1 MRLGKAPND
10 SSCLSAKTSIQS
22 VGRSVDPKYS
32 AIISSRPEGPILI
45 LQLENTEQIGASIVR
60 TSSASQYHW
69 ASLLSSSRTIHKPP
83 FILQATF
90 RCVSLSNCYDTAL
103 RIDLVQTT
111 KGPPKP
117 TNCYHDRHSA
127 FLRLSWENPFTLP
140 RFSTTHSRDMNS
152 QVALVLCPW
161 REMHM
166 GTTTPPRL
174 AIVYLQT
181 HVKAFA
187 AGVVYNSMSLLLV
200 RSVRSE
206 RDFKVVSPPPSALA
220 TATRDRT
227 ALLKRH
233 IKLHSSRTAHCF
245 MDII

>member
-1 MRLGKAPND
+1 MFGRPQRANTTGQVSYLRAGQFINHPLFSRRLSGAYLLAIVMIPHYE
-10 SSCLSAKTSIQS
+10 STSFKQ
-22 VGRSVDPKYS
+22 RRDHP
-32 AIISSRPEGPILI
+32 SRPIAI
-45 LQLENTEQIGASIVR
+45 MIAIQHV
-60 TSSASQYHW
+60 
-69 ASLLSSSRTIHKPP
+69 
-83 FILQATF
+83 FDF
-90 RCVSLSNCYDTAL
+90 
-103 RIDLVQTT
+103 
-111 KGPPKP
+111 
-117 TNCYHDRHSA
+117 
-127 FLRLSWENPFTLP
+127 SWENPFTLP
-140 RFSTTHSRDMNS
+140 RFSTTHSRDLNS

-206 RDFKVVSPPPSALA
+206 CDFKVISPPPSALA
-220 TATRDRT
+220 TAPRDRT